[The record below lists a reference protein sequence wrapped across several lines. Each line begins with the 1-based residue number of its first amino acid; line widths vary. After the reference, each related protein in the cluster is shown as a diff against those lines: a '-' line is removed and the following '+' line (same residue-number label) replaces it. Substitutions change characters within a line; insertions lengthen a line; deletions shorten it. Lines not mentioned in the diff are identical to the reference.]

1 MLKNNS
7 SLTDSRMLIA
17 VGRLPEKREF
27 FTGQVVPLPSRWPFR
42 VEGTDIARRVL
53 SAEGQSA
60 AHQECS
66 SFIT

>member
-27 FTGQVVPLPSRWPFR
+27 FTGQVVPLSSRWPFR
-42 VEGTDIARRVL
+42 VEGADIARRVL
-53 SAEGQSA
+53 SAEGRSG
-60 AHQECS
+60 AHQDCS